1 MYQPVSSPCI
11 HSKIT
16 ELTCISAHSHHATS
30 LAGFDFDAVDNIE
43 QSLSE
48 LSRIRDQVEGMFKD
62 IPQDKRLFWTI
73 GTAVSPSGPVYVA
86 GLCYVEGQALPDV
99 PQILQGVF
107 RGQKIVQL
115 PLMTDMIPE

>member
-16 ELTCISAHSHHATS
+16 ELTCISAHSHHAAS

-48 LSRIRDQVEGMFKD
+48 LCRIRDQVEGMFKD
-62 IPQDKRLFWTI
+62 IPQYKRLFWTI

-86 GLCYVEGQALPDV
+86 GLRYFEERAPPEI
-99 PQILQGVF
+99 PQLLQGVF
-107 RGQKIVQL
+107 RDQRVVHL
-115 PLMTDMIPE
+115 PMIGE